1 MASHKQAWFGVMHS
15 HCDSKALPGLPTGLF
30 WCFYLWDTCVIGFSD
45 QLYVVDASLLELLQ
59 SPFGLF
65 LQRKCKTLESLC
77 TLVQAK
83 LHGDLR
89 DRKIKQMAKPRRA
102 HQKKNQKA
110 KNQTGPNPCSRRR
123 SPDSSAFLL
132 RTTERSESVSNKLN
146 QH

>member
-1 MASHKQAWFGVMHS
+1 MGNAF
-15 HCDSKALPGLPTGLF
+15 
-30 WCFYLWDTCVIGFSD
+30 TCVIGFSD

-65 LQRKCKTLESLC
+65 LQWECKTLESLC

-89 DRKIKQMAKPRRA
+89 DRKIKQKAKPRRA
-102 HQKKNQKA
+102 DQQKQNA
-110 KNQTGPNPCSRRR
+110 KKTDGLKPALAPSESQCVYVPPEI
-123 SPDSSAFLL
+123 
-132 RTTERSESVSNKLN
+132 RTESSESVSDTQKAQLN

>member
-1 MASHKQAWFGVMHS
+1 MGYAF
-15 HCDSKALPGLPTGLF
+15 
-30 WCFYLWDTCVIGFSD
+30 TCVIGFSD

-65 LQRKCKTLESLC
+65 LQWECKTLESLS

-89 DRKIKQMAKPRRA
+89 DRKIKQMAKPGRA
-102 HQKKNQKA
+102 AMQKA
-110 KNQTGPNPCSRRR
+110 KCQKSDGPKPVLAPSESRFVYG
-123 SPDSSAFLL
+123 PPEN
-132 RTTERSESVSNKLN
+132 TTESSESVSNNQNTQLN